1 MTMIETIDEQRYYKA
16 LFLIG
21 FSHFDAEYAAEMIA
35 SRQPAETDY
44 ERKLLDRLAD
54 VLAVA

>member
-16 LFLIG
+16 LLLIG
-21 FSHFDAEYAAEMIA
+21 FSHFDAEYAAEMVA

-44 ERKLLDRLAD
+44 ERKLLDRLAG
-54 VLAVA
+54 VFNIS